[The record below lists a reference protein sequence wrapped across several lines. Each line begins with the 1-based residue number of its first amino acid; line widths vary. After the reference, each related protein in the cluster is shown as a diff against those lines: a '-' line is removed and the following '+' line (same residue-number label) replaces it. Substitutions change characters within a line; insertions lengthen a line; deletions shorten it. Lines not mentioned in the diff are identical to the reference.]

1 MDLVWPEPN
10 VLLEVAS
17 DLPIWKHDT
26 DDSVFK
32 GTARFSTEACSSEAV
47 IHQDPGHD
55 NTSIIRQ
62 GGRFAFHAGFPY
74 DARTNAQA
82 QSLILSRV
90 VAVMFCL
97 PPACLSM
104 LKFIASACVRSY
116 IQAHR
121 LQFLREPS
129 RLENSMMPVA
139 FQASVRRNRYTKEAY
154 SSIFETVCIPRS
166 NDFLAAHS
174 SCSATWGRPRV
185 DFSVTRVHGRFF
197 SFFRRGQL

>member
-32 GTARFSTEACSSEAV
+32 GTARFSTEAYSSEAV

-62 GGRFAFHAGFPY
+62 GGRFAFHASLPY

-82 QSLILSRV
+82 QLLILSRV

-121 LQFLREPS
+121 LQFLRGPS

-139 FQASVRRNRYTKEAY
+139 S
-154 SSIFETVCIPRS
+154 
-166 NDFLAAHS
+166 
-174 SCSATWGRPRV
+174 
-185 DFSVTRVHGRFF
+185 
-197 SFFRRGQL
+197 

>member
-129 RLENSMMPVA
+129 RLENSIMPVA

-154 SSIFETVCIPRS
+154 SSIFGTICIPDH
-166 NDFLAAHS
+166 NFLATLVRPPEGLQS
-174 SCSATWGRPRV
+174 SLQSSQSTG
-185 DFSVTRVHGRFF
+185 VHGRFF